1 MSPAENSLN
10 KMKTVIVD
18 GVHTFLDNLSGV
30 TSKSTVKVRITRLW
44 DTWNVSKRK
53 GMISTDMV
61 LMDEKDVLQEGNVY
75 EIDTFTVSKNK
86 KTYIIVENNTSMLQ
100 FSASTKFT
108 PQEYDDGKIPRY
120 VFEFVPFEE
129 LHKRFGN
136 DAHADVIGVIVDI
149 APVEER
155 KTVYGKTDIMSLCIR
170 NERCFDSGDIFK
182 VTLWDDYVSKFDK
195 KFKKYK
201 HTTLEPNVAI
211 FTSILVKQYQDEFLV
226 NSLRSTTIYIHID
239 IPEAIEL
246 AQSSK
251 AANVMDGSVDLP
263 PIAAHLRVNKVKT
276 IGEILDIAASGSD
289 KNAVYHC
296 VATVDDILVKN
307 GWYYVSCPD
316 CRRIVSPTETNFT
329 CHNCKKDIAYPK
341 TRFRL
346 ELQVKDRHDTTIFV
360 LFDEVAEQVVQVK
373 LGDLT
378 SGLENVR
385 GNDRDSDMPGQLLKI
400 IGSTHVFQVRMSS
413 YFESRGKQSFT
424 ANKILKPI
432 VKEEKE
438 GTVDTVCSS
447 SSEPPAVNTP
457 ILARKR
463 RRLRLPSSPKSDD
476 MDQEDIVED
485 LDD

>member
-10 KMKTVIVD
+10 KMKEVIAD

-53 GMISTDMV
+53 GMISIDMV
-61 LMDEKDVLQEGNVY
+61 LMDEKHNYIHGTIPSRSAHLFKDVLQEGKVY
-75 EIDTFTVSKNK
+75 EIDTFAISKNK

-100 FSASTKFT
+100 FSVSTKFT

-155 KTVYGKTDIMSLCIR
+155 KTVYGKTDIMSLYIR
-170 NERCFDSGDIFK
+170 NESGDIFK

-211 FTSILVKQYQDEFLV
+211 FTSILVKQYQGEFLV
-226 NSLRSTTIYIHID
+226 NSSRSTTIYINID

-263 PIAAHLRVNKVKT
+263 PIVAHPRVNKVKT

-289 KNAVYHC
+289 KNVVYHC

-307 GWYYVSCPD
+307 GW
-316 CRRIVSPTETNFT
+316 
-329 CHNCKKDIAYPK
+329 
-341 TRFRL
+341 FRL

-378 SGLENVR
+378 SSLENVC
-385 GNDRDSDMPGQLLKI
+385 GNDRDSDLPGQLRKI

-413 YFESRGKQSFT
+413 YFESRGRQSFT

-463 RRLRLPSSPKSDD
+463 RRLR
-476 MDQEDIVED
+476 
-485 LDD
+485 